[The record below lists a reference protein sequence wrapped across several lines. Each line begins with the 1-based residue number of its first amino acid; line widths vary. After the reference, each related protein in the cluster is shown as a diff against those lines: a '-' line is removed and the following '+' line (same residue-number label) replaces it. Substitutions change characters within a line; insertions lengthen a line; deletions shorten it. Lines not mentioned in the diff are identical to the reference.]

1 MAPNCDITEREAVNQ
16 DEGKTEPLYSVCPLL
31 LICLSFTCV
40 QQRTVGDDG
49 GERVL
54 SSRSKIFNK
63 RNCDKKRL

>member
-49 GERVL
+49 GESVEQ
-54 SSRSKIFNK
+54 
-63 RNCDKKRL
+63 